1 MKHFIIILFL
11 FISCIKDESRDA
23 DNLYE
28 SKNFIG
34 AIELYNEII
43 NLKPNDIKSIYR
55 RGRSY
60 EELKQFELA
69 FKDYQKV
76 LETLKPIINDVLII
90 DIQDERVVN
99 KDNLIQTCKKL
110 DLVVNDFKE
119 IKKELNYLVFGSFSV
134 VEEFLKVK
142 SER

>member
-11 FISCIKDESRDA
+11 FISCVKDESRDA
-23 DNLYE
+23 DNLYD

-34 AIELYNEII
+34 AIKLYNEII

-76 LETLKPIINDVLII
+76 LELDNENSNATLSMAIHYIRN
-90 DIQDERVVN
+90 
-99 KDNLIQTCKKL
+99 
-110 DLVVNDFKE
+110 
-119 IKKELNYLVFGSFSV
+119 
-134 VEEFLKVK
+134 
-142 SER
+142 